1 MRLRTMVIF
10 GAGYAW
16 GAWTGRA
23 RFVEFADRA
32 RSLLD
37 SDLVRDYLERVQVE
51 TGNVGQRVGVR
62 EEDDAEEPEDV
73 GEFDEAEDEDVEDED
88 VDDGY
93 VEDEDEDDVEAEA
106 AEPAAADREPE
117 PARSGRAV
125 RRRAPG
131 RARR

>member
-73 GEFDEAEDEDVEDED
+73 GEFDEAEDEDV
-88 VDDGY
+88 DDGY
-93 VEDEDEDDVEAEA
+93 VEDEDDVEDEA

>member
-1 MRLRTMVIF
+1 MRLRTMIIF

-16 GAWTGRA
+16 GAWTGRD
-23 RFVEFADRA
+23 RFAVLADRA
-32 RSLLD
+32 RSFLE
-37 SDLVRDYLERVQVE
+37 SDLVRDYLERVQTE
-51 TGNVGQRVGVR
+51 TGKAGQGAGVLD
-62 EEDDAEEPEDV
+62 EDDAGEPEDV
-73 GEFDEAEDEDVEDED
+73 DEFDDAEDEDVVDEDVEDEK
-88 VDDGY
+88 DDDEEDG
-93 VEDEDEDDVEAEA
+93 EDEAA